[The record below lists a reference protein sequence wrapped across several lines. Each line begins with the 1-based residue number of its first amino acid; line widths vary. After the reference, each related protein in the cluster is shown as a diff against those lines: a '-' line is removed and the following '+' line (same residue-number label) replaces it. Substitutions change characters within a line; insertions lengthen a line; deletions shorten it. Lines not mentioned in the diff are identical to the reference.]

1 MEDKL
6 LTILNSLENDGD
18 LIFEIN
24 LSETGYTPKVIK
36 EALQSLGYKM
46 VSGSW
51 DCYDFLAY
59 WLKNGLETL
68 DEGTLTIIALFLV
81 STSLFTI
88 GASFQAFESFIF
100 YFNCYFNPLVMI
112 LQAV

>member
-1 MEDKL
+1 MTLEDIAVMSAKVPQEL
-6 LTILNSLENDGD
+6 LISYIQNVSLIYLIAIFVGILFLVS
-18 LIFEIN
+18 
-24 LSETGYTPKVIK
+24 VI
-36 EALQSLGYKM
+36 L
-46 VSGSW
+46 
-51 DCYDFLAY
+51 FLAY

-81 STSLFTI
+81 ITSLFTI

>member
-51 DCYDFLAY
+51 DCYDFSEEYEKEGASNVVLSFNA
-59 WLKNGLETL
+59 ET
-68 DEGTLTIIALFLV
+68 FK
-81 STSLFTI
+81 FTI
-88 GASFQAFESFIF
+88 MG
-100 YFNCYFNPLVMI
+100 V
-112 LQAV
+112 

>member
-1 MEDKL
+1 MTLEDIAVMSTKIPQEL
-6 LTILNSLENDGD
+6 LISYMQDTSLIYLIAILASFSLLISLIIFLGWQVYDGV
-18 LIFEIN
+18 
-24 LSETGYTPKVIK
+24 T
-36 EALQSLGYKM
+36 AL
-46 VSGSW
+46 
-51 DCYDFLAY
+51 
-59 WLKNGLETL
+59 N
-68 DEGTLTIIALFLV
+68 EGQAISAMIFLV